1 MIPKDI
7 PLCVPAHVHACA
19 QLYAGGFLLIKGP
32 AFGAE
37 AIIKLLLCSPTLSP
51 PPLL

>member
-7 PLCVPAHVHACA
+7 PLCVPAHVRACA
-19 QLYAGGFLLIKGP
+19 QLYAGGFLQIKGP
-32 AFGAE
+32 VFGAE